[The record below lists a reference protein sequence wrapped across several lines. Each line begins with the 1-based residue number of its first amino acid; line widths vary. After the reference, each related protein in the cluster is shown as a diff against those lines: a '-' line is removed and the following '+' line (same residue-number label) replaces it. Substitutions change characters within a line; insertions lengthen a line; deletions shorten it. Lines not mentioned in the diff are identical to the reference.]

1 MQLSSA
7 APPCPVQSRPAPHCP
22 AELPEPEI
30 HQPQPEPVI
39 YLPQPDPTP
48 ARPRE
53 QRGPAGEL
61 LSSFLVTP
69 PVQTSTV
76 FSALTTTT
84 VTTVTSIQE
93 VGVFFHGRR
102 KVLEV
107 TETAIETRVITTTLS
122 SSIEISP
129 TPTWS
134 VVTVTPSSSSVLP
147 SASPPQPNLLF
158 QRTAEH
164 EKLALLARLSSLT
177 GGQATPALPDL
188 PAVQAEVVEISPPAP
203 AFLSLQDYLGTV
215 EGASAAELPVAAPL
229 VALRPTV
236 STVFLSGS
244 VPGEYSTSLVT
255 LEPSRA
261 RRAALPPVTNSRADD
276 GLPSI
281 SETKPENTSN

>member
-1 MQLSSA
+1 MEIPSQEASLLRRQ
-7 APPCPVQSRPAPHCP
+7 P
-22 AELPEPEI
+22 ELPEPE
-30 HQPQPEPVI
+30 PVI
-39 YLPQPDPTP
+39 HLPQPDPTP

-76 FSALTTTT
+76 FSPLTTTT

-134 VVTVTPSSSSVLP
+134 VVTVTPSSSVLP

-158 QRTAEH
+158 DRAAEQ

-177 GGQATPALPDL
+177 GSQATPALPDL
-188 PAVQAEVVEISPPAP
+188 PAVQAEVVEIAPPAP

-229 VALRPTV
+229 VALRPSV